1 MTVTDDRSEGTRSPR
16 LWPWWAAISLV
27 VAHLVSSC
35 ASPTTPTTTPVPT
48 AAILTIS
55 GNALLSGVGQTSQ
68 LTATASAGVVVSSGL
83 EWQTGAVSVATVSAS
98 GLVTATG
105 SGTTTITATTTA
117 PLAGGHVT
125 VFVGQPGAPTTTISA
140 CQTIQKSGPYV
151 MGNDLSQTGGSCLQL
166 VSVGAVQLDCRG
178 HTVSGLSLST
188 VNTITISNCS
198 VTGTVTMTN
207 AANVTVTNG
216 TLAAGLVVTSGTSV
230 VVQSTTITA
239 TQLPVTVTN
248 GTNVQLLQDTI
259 KSGSGPEAI
268 LLSHG
273 SNNQVLQTTIT
284 GGYDDG
290 PAEDGTDDGILLTN
304 ETGDTIMGDTISG
317 FFDTAVE
324 GIGFVSNVTVAS
336 NAFSN
341 IGTAALGAYYCTN
354 WTNNVIRGNAVQ
366 QAPSL
371 LLVEDEGGAFCT
383 TPPPVFSGNQFIGNQ
398 FRSPITGVQGSP
410 GAAPRMVVIFVPGT
424 ATGNLIQN
432 NDFGT
437 NDGPLLEPLTAF
449 TDGGGNIC
457 GPLNPSLSNFVCT
470 GSSTAAAHVS
480 SDPHVLLRR
489 PPRPPK

>member
-1 MTVTDDRSEGTRSPR
+1 M
-16 LWPWWAAISLV
+16 
-27 VAHLVSSC
+27 
-35 ASPTTPTTTPVPT
+35 
-48 AAILTIS
+48 
-55 GNALLSGVGQTSQ
+55 
-68 LTATASAGVVVSSGL
+68 
-83 EWQTGAVSVATVSAS
+83 
-98 GLVTATG
+98 
-105 SGTTTITATTTA
+105 
-117 PLAGGHVT
+117 T

-151 MGNDLSQTGGSCLQL
+151 LGNDLSQTGGSCLQL

-178 HTVSGLSLST
+178 HTVSGLSLNT
-188 VNTITISNCS
+188 VNTITISNCW

-230 VVQSTTITA
+230 IVQSTTITA
-239 TQLPVTVTN
+239 PQLPVTVTN

-290 PAEDGTDDGILLTN
+290 PAEDGTDDGIMLTN

-336 NAFSN
+336 NAFSS

-354 WTNNVIRGNAVQ
+354 WTNNVIRGNVVR

-371 LLVEDEGGAFCT
+371 LLVEDGGRRLLHHA
-383 TPPPVFSGNQFIGNQ
+383 TPGLFWESVHRQ
-398 FRSPITGVQGSP
+398 PIP
-410 GAAPRMVVIFVPGT
+410 EPHRWRPREPRCGA
-424 ATGNLIQN
+424 
-432 NDFGT
+432 
-437 NDGPLLEPLTAF
+437 E
-449 TDGGGNIC
+449 DGGDLCAGH
-457 GPLNPSLSNFVCT
+457 GDRQ
-470 GSSTAAAHVS
+470 
-480 SDPHVLLRR
+480 SDPEQ
-489 PPRPPK
+489 